1 MNFYKGSQWA
11 RWDLHVHTP
20 YSLLNSRFGNPE
32 EEQTW
37 DTYLSELFW
46 KAYENEI
53 VCIGIT
59 DYFSIEGYLKL
70 KSLLKDNERLKEV
83 FADKPELFD
92 FAKSVLLLPN
102 IELRLGT
109 FVGGNSVNYHVIFSD
124 ELDPRDI
131 QSNFLEGLVCL
142 VDKAKESGTEPLRL
156 TKGNI
161 ERIGKKLIKEQGF
174 EGTDFYVGI
183 QNITVSH
190 DDVTKELD
198 KDVFKSKHLIALPC
212 DEDLSKVDWA
222 GRDHLTRKGIIKSCQ
237 AFFTSNPST
246 VEWALGNKS
255 PDKEAYL
262 EEFGR
267 LRPCIHGSDAHT
279 YSELF
284 KPDQERYCWIKSLP
298 TFNGL
303 LQILAEPEDRVRIQ
317 VSKPDYKNNFKII
330 DYVEIEDEKMQSER
344 IYLNDNLNSFIGG
357 KSTGKSLLL
366 FNIANAI
373 DPKQVEEKS
382 QKTINRKLWKLNN
395 VRVSWSDGA
404 LNSGDGSKKIIFI
417 PQGHLN
423 LLLND
428 VEQMTEIDLLIQS
441 IICQDENIKKHHV
454 DFRRKLSFFDS
465 QMSREITNLMVA
477 NSELLDSLSSYSEH
491 GTVADIE
498 KEIYDKRKLLRE
510 KESKSLNVEQLL
522 EKLTVTK
529 QTANYLD
536 QTIQRSRLDL
546 DALQEHILMV
556 DRTFIARISSETI
569 RDRLIEV
576 CDTIDRY
583 IEDTFNNEKEKLILS
598 LSTDIFRSNEL
609 LACSRKESEEI
620 QLEIN
625 ANQDTA
631 LLTSQI
637 NDLLDKKNIAEQL
650 GQEIS
655 KKETEKDEIL
665 NGILNILSDFE
676 SVTATFCA
684 DINAAVEKIDE
695 NELTFSLQSSLR
707 ENAFFQIIRDS
718 FDNRKLRS
726 SKFSNFLEDGGC
738 YSVETVRDLIQ
749 EILKPN
755 ESIIKGTVQKDHAIK
770 SITQN
775 FYKVNYQVAMEND
788 AIEHMSPGKKALVLL
803 RLLIDLS
810 ESEWPILI
818 DQPEDDLDN
827 RSIFD
832 DLVGYIK
839 RKKKERQIIVATH
852 NANIVVGGD
861 AEQIIIANQNG
872 GNTPNISKQFEY
884 RSGGIESIEGDVNSP
899 GILYQQGVKDQI
911 CRILEGGERA
921 FELRSKKY
929 FSH

>member
-1 MNFYKGSQWA
+1 
-11 RWDLHVHTP
+11 
-20 YSLLNSRFGNPE
+20 
-32 EEQTW
+32 
-37 DTYLSELFW
+37 
-46 KAYENEI
+46 
-53 VCIGIT
+53 
-59 DYFSIEGYLKL
+59 
-70 KSLLKDNERLKEV
+70 
-83 FADKPELFD
+83 
-92 FAKSVLLLPN
+92 
-102 IELRLGT
+102 
-109 FVGGNSVNYHVIFSD
+109 
-124 ELDPRDI
+124 
-131 QSNFLEGLVCL
+131 
-142 VDKAKESGTEPLRL
+142 
-156 TKGNI
+156 
-161 ERIGKKLIKEQGF
+161 
-174 EGTDFYVGI
+174 
-183 QNITVSH
+183 
-190 DDVTKELD
+190 
-198 KDVFKSKHLIALPC
+198 
-212 DEDLSKVDWA
+212 
-222 GRDHLTRKGIIKSCQ
+222 
-237 AFFTSNPST
+237 
-246 VEWALGNKS
+246 
-255 PDKEAYL
+255 
-262 EEFGR
+262 
-267 LRPCIHGSDAHT
+267 
-279 YSELF
+279 
-284 KPDQERYCWIKSLP
+284 
-298 TFNGL
+298 
-303 LQILAEPEDRVRIQ
+303 
-317 VSKPDYKNNFKII
+317 
-330 DYVEIEDEKMQSER
+330 MQSER

-373 DPKQVEEKS
+373 DPNQVEEKS
-382 QKTINRKLWKLNN
+382 QKTINRRLWKLNN

-404 LNSGDGSKKIIFI
+404 LNSGDGSKKIIYI

-441 IICQDENIKKHHV
+441 IICQDENIKKQHD
-454 DFRRKLSFFDS
+454 DFRRNLSILDS

-498 KEIYDKRKLLRE
+498 KEIYDKRKLLQG

-546 DALQEHILMV
+546 GALQDHILMV
-556 DRTFIARISSETI
+556 DRTFIGRISSETI
-569 RDRLIEV
+569 RDRLIEL

-583 IEDTFNNEKEKLILS
+583 IEDTFNSEQEKLILS
-598 LSTDIFRSNEL
+598 LSTEIFRSEEL
-609 LACSRKESEEI
+609 LAHSKKELEEI

-650 GQEIS
+650 HQVIS

-665 NGILNILSDFE
+665 NGILKVLSDFE

-684 DINAAVEKIDE
+684 EINAAVEKIDE

-707 ENAFFQIIRDS
+707 ENAFFQIIRDN
-718 FDNRKLRS
+718 FDNRKLKS
-726 SKFSNFLEDGGC
+726 SKFSNFLEDGGG

-749 EILKPN
+749 EILKSN
-755 ESIIKGTVQKDHAIK
+755 ESILKGTVQKDHAIK

-861 AEQIIIANQNG
+861 AEQVIIANQNG